1 MKIFFFRIDGTDIRS
16 EIFPVVKVII
26 DDAQAAD
33 YFPAVQTEIPAV
45 FGFFV
50 QISVH
55 AFQISFFWPII
66 APAGAG
72 LNQVFDRQEP
82 CGFFRF

>member
-55 AFQISFFWPII
+55 AFQISFFWHIPF
-66 APAGAG
+66 AVKPFGGA
-72 LNQVFDRQEP
+72 VFV
-82 CGFFRF
+82 FRALS